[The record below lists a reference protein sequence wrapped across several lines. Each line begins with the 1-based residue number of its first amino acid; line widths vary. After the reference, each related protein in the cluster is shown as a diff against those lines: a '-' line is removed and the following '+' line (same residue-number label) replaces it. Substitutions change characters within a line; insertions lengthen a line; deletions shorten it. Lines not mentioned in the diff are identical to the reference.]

1 MDGSRCDQ
9 YTWLQTPRSGL
20 CRSVKLEAC
29 SMAWPKLEEADLK
42 RLEVKSRDGEEGKEE
57 VHRRRPEPAAG
68 WPKGMMSWESGLGG
82 DV

>member
-1 MDGSRCDQ
+1 
-9 YTWLQTPRSGL
+9 
-20 CRSVKLEAC
+20 
-29 SMAWPKLEEADLK
+29 MAWPKLEEADLK